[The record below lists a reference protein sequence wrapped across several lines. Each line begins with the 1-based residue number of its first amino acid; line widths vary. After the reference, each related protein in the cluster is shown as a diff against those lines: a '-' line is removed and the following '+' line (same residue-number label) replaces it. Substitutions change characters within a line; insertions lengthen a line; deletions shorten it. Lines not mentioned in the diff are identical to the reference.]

1 MSSIAQ
7 FFADIVAGE
16 LDIYVITF
24 TLVTAMV
31 ILLFMSFPMVVP
43 LAVGALIGLVHFSGT
58 DPQVIIQQMVTGISP
73 NALIAVPMFILAADI
88 MTRGHTAHNLLSLI
102 QAFVGHMRGG
112 LPITTCISCTLF
124 GSVSGSTQAT
134 VVSVG
139 KIMRPKLLQAGYK
152 DSFVMALIINAS
164 DIAFLIPPSIGLI
177 LYGTLANTSVGELF
191 IAGIGPGLMLA
202 LMFSIYCYFY
212 SIKHADS
219 IALVEITD
227 WAQKLSALKKSILP
241 LGFPVLIVGGIYSG
255 IMTPTEAASFAVLY
269 AVLVECVIYRQ
280 LTIQD
285 LMDSALST
293 GLITA
298 VVFILVGIGQAF
310 SWYISF
316 EQIPQELLAPLSL
329 DDASPEFVLFVIALA
344 FFVGCMFVDSLVVLL
359 ILTPIF
365 VPIVESVGLDPVLVG
380 VMVTLQ
386 MAIGS
391 ATPPFGC
398 DIFTAIAIF
407 NRPYMDVIR
416 GTLPFILILFVMTAI
431 LIFFPNVALSL
442 RDLAFN

>member
-1 MSSIAQ
+1 MSSITQ
-7 FFADIVAGE
+7 FLSDVIAGE
-16 LDIYVITF
+16 PDIYVITF
-24 TLVTAMV
+24 TLVVVMV
-31 ILLFMSFPMVVP
+31 VFLFLSFPMIVP
-43 LAVGALIGLVHFSGT
+43 LAIGALIGLIHFSQV
-58 DPQVIIQQMVTGISP
+58 DPQVLIQQMVTGISP

-88 MTRGHTAHNLLSLI
+88 MTRGHTAHNLLGLI
-102 QAFVGHMRGG
+102 QAFVGHLHGG

-139 KIMRPKLLQAGYK
+139 QIMRPKLLQAGYK

-177 LYGTLANTSVGELF
+177 LYGTLANASVGELF
-191 IAGIGPGLMLA
+191 IAGIGPGLVLA
-202 LMFSIYCYFY
+202 LLFSLFSYGY
-212 SIKHADS
+212 SVKHSDS
-219 IALVEITD
+219 LSLVEKACTAEKI
-227 WAQKLSALKKSILP
+227 AAIKKAMLP
-241 LGFPVLIVGGIYSG
+241 MGFPALIIGGIYSG
-255 IMTPTEAASFAVLY
+255 IVTPTEAASFAVLY
-269 AVLVECVIYRQ
+269 AIIIESVIYHK
-280 LTIQD
+280 LTLSDICD
-285 LMDSALST
+285 AALNT

-298 VVFILVGIGQAF
+298 VVFVLVGVGQAF

-316 EQIPQELLAPLSL
+316 EQIPQALLAPLNL
-329 DDASPEFVLFVIALA
+329 EHASPEYILFVIAVA

-365 VPIVESVGLDPVLVG
+365 MPIIEAAGLDPVLVG

-407 NRPYMDVIR
+407 EKPYMEVIK
-416 GTLPFILILFVMTAI
+416 GTLPFFLILLLMSAL
-431 LIFFPNVALSL
+431 LIYFPGIALMP
-442 RDLAFN
+442 RDLLF

>member
-1 MSSIAQ
+1 MLDFIS
-7 FFADIVAGE
+7 DIIAGE
-16 LDIYVITF
+16 LDTYVVTF
-24 TLVTAMV
+24 TLVCAMV
-31 ILLFMSFPMVVP
+31 VLLFLSFPMVVP
-43 LAVGALIGLVHFSGT
+43 LAIGALIGLVHFSAIDTG
-58 DPQVIIQQMVTGISP
+58 VIIQQMVTGISP

-88 MTRGHTAHNLLSLI
+88 MTRGHTAHNLLNLI
-102 QAFVGHMRGG
+102 EAFVGHMRGG

-139 KIMRPKLLQAGYK
+139 QIMRPKLLQAGYK

-191 IAGIGPGLMLA
+191 IAGIGPGIVLA
-202 LMFSIYCYFY
+202 LLFSAYCYFY
-212 SIKHADS
+212 SVYQGDS
-219 IALVEITD
+219 IALVEKTTTKE
-227 WAQKLSALKKSILP
+227 KLQALKKALLP
-241 LGFPVLIVGGIYSG
+241 MGFPALIVGGIYSG
-255 IMTPTEAASFAVLY
+255 AVTPTEAASFSVLY
-269 AVLVECVIYRQ
+269 AIIVECLIYRE
-280 LTIQD
+280 LSFRDITD
-285 LMDSALST
+285 AALST

-298 VVFILVGIGQAF
+298 VVFILVGMGQAF

-316 EQIPQELLAPLSL
+316 EQIPQDLLAPLSL
-329 DDASPEFVLFVIALA
+329 EDASKEFVLFVIALA
-344 FFVGCMFVDSLVVLL
+344 FFVGCMFVDSLVVLV

-365 VPIVESVGLDPVLVG
+365 VPIVADVGLDPVLVG
-380 VMVTLQ
+380 VMITLQ

-407 NRPYMDVIR
+407 NKPYLEVIR
-416 GTLPFILILFVMTAI
+416 GTVPFILILFFMSAL
-431 LIFFPNVALSL
+431 LIFFPDIALLL
-442 RDLAFN
+442 RDIAFGD